1 MGTQDVNFTY
11 LIHNCGK
18 PCVLRIFVSPIIT
31 NLAFYR
37 YFSMASIRINV
48 TKDDSSIYMRGLGQ
62 FIKTALDSYA
72 VGARS
77 APVREA
83 HTHTA

>member
-1 MGTQDVNFTY
+1 
-11 LIHNCGK
+11 
-18 PCVLRIFVSPIIT
+18 
-31 NLAFYR
+31 
-37 YFSMASIRINV
+37 
-48 TKDDSSIYMRGLGQ
+48 MRGLGQ
-62 FIKTALDSYA
+62 FINTALDSYA

>member
-1 MGTQDVNFTY
+1 MDG
-11 LIHNCGK
+11 
-18 PCVLRIFVSPIIT
+18 VLRPVDNNGHFWRTYV
-31 NLAFYR
+31 
-37 YFSMASIRINV
+37 
-48 TKDDSSIYMRGLGQ
+48 SSIYMRDLGQ